1 MIKVGIGYDVH
12 QLEEGRPLIIGGVP
26 IPCKFGSVGHSDGDA
41 LIHSIVDALLGAAG
55 LGDIGKYFPNSIEW
69 KNSPSDIFL
78 IKTMDRIKRMGY
90 ALCNI
95 DSTIIIQSPRME
107 NYIEDME
114 KNIARIMKQNQSL
127 ISIKATTTDKLG
139 FIGDGKGWGTMAVAT
154 LESIDK

>member
-12 QLEEGRPLIIGGVP
+12 KLEEGRPLIIGGVL
-26 IPCKFGSVGHSDGDA
+26 IPCNFGSVGHSDGDA

-55 LGDIGKYFPNSIEW
+55 LGDIGKYFPDSAEW

-78 IKTMDRIKRMGY
+78 INTMDRLRRKGY

-114 KNIARIMKQNQSL
+114 KNIARIMNQNHSL
-127 ISIKATTTDKLG
+127 ISVKATTTDKLG
-139 FIGDGKGWGTMAVAT
+139 FVGDGKGWGTMAVAT
-154 LESIDK
+154 IRSVGK